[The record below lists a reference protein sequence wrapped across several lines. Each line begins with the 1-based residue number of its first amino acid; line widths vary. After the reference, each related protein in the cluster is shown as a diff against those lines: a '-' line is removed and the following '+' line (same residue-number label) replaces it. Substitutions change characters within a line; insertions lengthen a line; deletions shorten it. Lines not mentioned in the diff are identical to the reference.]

1 MCYKRLKYMLTYL
14 YKGRY
19 TNHVVAVLKPNR
31 DK

>member
-1 MCYKRLKYMLTYL
+1 MLTYL